1 MGRASL
7 LFRFKPATEMESSLR
22 KWLLQDILPQL
33 PSRPGIGSAHLF
45 EGALTPPMTNEQ
57 RIRGA
62 DAGVDWAVLVTGYNQ
77 DALAKLMSPSCRSQ
91 APLPSTWDSGSGKA
105 CFYVTVEQDRHVS
118 ATWRYPHKI
127 VRKTLPAASVLPAA
141 VIDSRDS
148 EGGPYFYARVNTTDG
163 AAIDIKEGHSQ
174 VACQQACE
182 RFNSA
187 LYPR

>member
-1 MGRASL
+1 VTASFQNRTAAFLWAFAAVWLAML
-7 LFRFKPATEMESSLR
+7 LAMTYVALRDGPPDGTPASMFALVM
-22 KWLLQDILPQL
+22 ILFW
-33 PSRPGIGSAHLF
+33 I
-45 EGALTPPMTNEQ
+45 
-57 RIRGA
+57 
-62 DAGVDWAVLVTGYNQ
+62 AGTG
-77 DALAKLMSPSCRSQ
+77 LA
-91 APLPSTWDSGSGKA
+91 AFVSTQP